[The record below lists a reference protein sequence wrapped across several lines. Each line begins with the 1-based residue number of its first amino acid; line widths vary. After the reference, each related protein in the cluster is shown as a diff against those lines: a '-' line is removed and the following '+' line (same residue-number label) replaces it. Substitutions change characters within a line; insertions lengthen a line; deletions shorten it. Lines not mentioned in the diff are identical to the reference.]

1 MKKKMHKQN
10 PRIKQ
15 IVKDAKP
22 DDEQKKVKM
31 VFSEK
36 NHVVKENRHGLF
48 DVAAGLFDDMPWP
61 MCQQLMKH
69 FLIIEAGMIK
79 GQPIFRFHAFSPLFD
94 KVSALEKDV
103 PTYMIK
109 VKGDKGKITVKAEK
123 VKKSK
128 ILTPDGKNM
137 VLNNGS

>member
-1 MKKKMHKQN
+1 MHKQN

-15 IVKDAKP
+15 LTRNPKP
-22 DDEQKKVKM
+22 DGEQKKVKM
-31 VFSEK
+31 VFGEK

-48 DVAAGLFDDMPWP
+48 DVSAKLFDDMPWS

-69 FLIIEAGMIK
+69 FLVIQAGMIK
-79 GQPIFRFHAFSPLFD
+79 GQPVFRFHAFSPLFA
-94 KVSALEKDV
+94 KVPALEKEI

-128 ILTPDGKNM
+128 ILTPDGKNV
-137 VLNNGS
+137 VLKENGG